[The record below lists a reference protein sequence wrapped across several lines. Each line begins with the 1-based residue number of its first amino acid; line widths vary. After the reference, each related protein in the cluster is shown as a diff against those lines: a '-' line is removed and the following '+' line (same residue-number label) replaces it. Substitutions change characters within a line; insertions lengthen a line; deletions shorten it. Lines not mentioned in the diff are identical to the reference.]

1 MATSNNTAREEDDT
15 PATATEQTPLLP
27 PSTSTDAEAH
37 TSHPPDGSAR
47 TSLLTSLQNPTIN
60 SKGKK
65 KRRWPS
71 ILALA
76 ILCILVICI
85 IVFAFLAPSITESY
99 AQQAA
104 VFKPLELS
112 IDSFTTHGV
121 KARVK
126 GHFYMDARRV
136 EKKSV
141 RDLGRFFTYIANQAE
156 TGESEVEVSLPEYGN
171 LVLGTA
177 RVPAVWVSIRNGHT
191 TMVDVVADL
200 RPGDVGG
207 IRKVAEDFIRGRL
220 GQVRVLGKAD
230 VPIKSGLISLGKQRL
245 VQEMIFAGKDIPK
258 LPAYKI
264 GKLDVRDVELLGG
277 GTGMM
282 ANVSISANN
291 SYPIDFTLPGL
302 GFDIL
307 VPGCAEEDSLIKLA
321 DAETQETHILPHE
334 EVVLNVTGLV
344 HSLSPNLT
352 RNCPPTSNTD
362 DDDKVQSPL
371 DRMVSRYLHGSNNTL
386 YVQGSS
392 PQPNSDIPSWLTDL
406 ISEIMVPVP
415 LPGKAVQGHLIRN
428 FSLTDTHFALPD
440 PFAEPGTKA
449 GNPRISANVKALVA
463 LPEEMRFEL
472 NVSRVR
478 ADADIYYHGKKLGT
492 LDLHRWQ
499 AATSSR
505 VPAEDKG
512 KKGEGKEELLLIES
526 SVKDAPVDITDDDV
540 FTDVLQDLLFGGKDV
555 RMQIRALVDVEVGSA
570 VGEFVVKGVEGAGSV
585 VVKPISSPPG
595 SGGNGGVSV
604 PHEFRPKV
612 FGLQILDTSPTSLT
626 LGARV
631 NITNPTNYSASVPF
645 MDIHILANDTVIGHA
660 TAKGIEIVPG
670 RNDNMYVEA
679 VWDPST
685 LGGQEGKKVGREF
698 LSQYISGYNTSLT
711 LKAHEGSIPG
721 NPGLGRAL
729 GRFGVEM
736 PTPSLGSAPRK
747 RYPGEPDDGDGDNDG
762 KKKKGP
768 HFLDDATF
776 HLLTST
782 ATFTLLSPLRQT
794 ILYVESI
801 NATAFYKGDSVGHID
816 YDLPFAVP
824 PVGPDGE
831 GVVSPRLP
839 VDWSLG
845 SVGYEAVKG
854 ALGGR
859 LKLAAYAEVGV
870 RIGEWREGVWFR
882 GGGIGASV
890 RL

>member
-1 MATSNNTAREEDDT
+1 MASNTTPTRGEEDD
-15 PATATEQTPLLP
+15 PAATERTPLLP
-27 PSTSTDAEAH
+27 ASTDAEAH
-37 TSHPPDGSAR
+37 NSHPPNGSAR
-47 TSLLTSLQNPTIN
+47 TSLLTSLQSTGG
-60 SKGKK
+60 KGK

-76 ILCILVICI
+76 TLCILIICI

-104 VFKPLELS
+104 VFTPLELS
-112 IDSFTTHGV
+112 IDSFTSHGV

-126 GHFYMDARRV
+126 GHFSMDASRV

-141 RDLGRFFTYIANQAE
+141 RDLGRFFTFIANQAE
-156 TGESEVEVSLPEYGN
+156 TGESDVEVSLPEYGN
-171 LVLGTA
+171 VVLGTA
-177 RVPAVWVSIRNGHT
+177 RVPPVWVSIRNGHT
-191 TMVDVVADL
+191 TLVDVVTDL

-207 IRKVAEDFIRGRL
+207 IRKVAEDFVKGRL
-220 GQVRVLGKAD
+220 GQVRVVGKAD
-230 VPIKSGLISLGKQRL
+230 VPVKSGLISLGKQRL
-245 VQEMIFAGKDIPK
+245 EKEMLFAGKDVPK
-258 LPAYKI
+258 LPAYSI
-264 GKLDVRDVELLGG
+264 GKLDVHDIDLPDG

-291 SYPIDFTLPGL
+291 SYPIDFTLPSL

-307 VPGCAEEDSLIKLA
+307 VPGCEEKDQLIKLA
-321 DAETQETHILPHE
+321 DAETQELHILPHE

-352 RNCPPTSNTD
+352 RNCPPTPNTD
-362 DDDKVQSPL
+362 ADDKVQSPL
-371 DRMVSRYLHGSNNTL
+371 DRMVARYLHGSNNTL

-392 PQPNSDIPSWLTDL
+392 TQPNPKTPSWLTDL
-406 ISEIMVPVP
+406 ISDIMVPVP
-415 LPGKAVQGHLIRN
+415 LPGKAVEGHLIRN

-463 LPEEMRFEL
+463 LPEEMKFAL

-478 ADADIYYHGKKLGT
+478 ADADIFYHGKKLGT
-492 LDLHRWQ
+492 LDLHKWQ
-499 AATSSR
+499 SATSSR
-505 VPAEDKG
+505 VPASDKG
-512 KKGEGKEELLLIES
+512 KKEKELLLIES
-526 SVKDAPVDITDDDV
+526 AVKDAPVDITDDDV

-570 VGEFVVKGVEGAGSV
+570 IGEFVVKGVKGEGSV

-595 SGGNGGVSV
+595 SGGNGGVGV
-604 PHEFRPKV
+604 PSGFRPKV

-631 NITNPTNYSASVPF
+631 NISNPTNYSASVPF
-645 MDIHILANDTVIGHA
+645 MDIHILANETVIGHA

-670 RNDNMYVEA
+670 RNDNLYVEA

-685 LGGQEGKKVGREF
+685 LGGHEGKKVGREF

-721 NPGLGRAL
+721 NPGWGKAL

-747 RYPGEPDDGDGDNDG
+747 RVPGEPDDGDGDDGG

-890 RL
+890 RI

>member
-1 MATSNNTAREEDDT
+1 MSSNTDPTRHEEDDD
-15 PATATEQTPLLP
+15 ASAAATEQTPLLN
-27 PSTSTDAEAH
+27 SSGDAEAH
-37 TSHPPDGSAR
+37 NTQPQDGSAR
-47 TSLLTSLQNPTIN
+47 TSLLTSLQSTGG
-60 SKGKK
+60 KGK

-76 ILCILVICI
+76 ILCIVTTLI

-104 VFKPLELS
+104 VFTPLSLS
-112 IDSFTTHGV
+112 LESFTSSGV
-121 KARVK
+121 QARVK
-126 GHFYMDARRV
+126 GHFSMDASRV

-141 RDLGRFFTYIANQAE
+141 RDLGRFFTYVANQAE

-177 RVPAVWVSIRNGHT
+177 RVPGVWVSVRNGHT
-191 TMVDVVADL
+191 TLVDIVAEL
-200 RPGDVGG
+200 QAGDVGG
-207 IRKVAEDFIRGRL
+207 IRRVAEDFVRGRL
-220 GQVRVLGKAD
+220 GQVRVVGKAD
-230 VPIKSGLISLGKQRL
+230 VPVKSGLISLGKQRVL
-245 VQEMIFAGKDIPK
+245 KEMLFAGEDVPK

-264 GKLDVRDVELLGG
+264 GKLDVSDVELPGG

-291 SYPIDFTLPGL
+291 SYPIDFTVPGL

-321 DAETQETHILPHE
+321 DAETKETHILPHE

-344 HSLSPNLT
+344 HELSPNLT
-352 RNCPPTSNTD
+352 RSCPVDNS
-362 DDDKVQSPL
+362 DDKAMSPL
-371 DRMVSRYLHGSNNTL
+371 DRMVSRYLHGSPNTV

-392 PQPNSDIPSWLTDL
+392 PQPNSEIPSWLTDL
-406 ISEIMVPVP
+406 ISEIMVPIP

-478 ADADIYYHGKKLGT
+478 ADAEIFYHGKKLGM
-492 LDLHRWQ
+492 LDLRKWQ
-499 AATSSR
+499 SATSSR
-505 VPAEDKG
+505 VPAEGDG
-512 KKGEGKEELLLIES
+512 KKGEKEEEGGQLLLIES

-570 VGEFVVKGVEGAGSV
+570 VGEFIVKGVKGEGSV

-595 SGGNGGVSV
+595 SGGVGV

-645 MDIHILANDTVIGHA
+645 MDIHILANETVIGHA

-670 RNDNMYVEA
+670 RNDNLYVEA
-679 VWDPST
+679 VWDPET
-685 LGGQEGKKVGREF
+685 LGGQEGKRVGREF
-698 LSQYISGYNTSLT
+698 LSEYISGWNTSLT

-721 NPGLGRAL
+721 NPGLGKAL

-736 PTPSLGSAPRK
+736 PTPSLGGSPEK
-747 RYPGEPDDGDGDNDG
+747 RLPGEPDDGDGDGDDG

>member
-1 MATSNNTAREEDDT
+1 MATSNTTTHVEDND
-15 PATATEQTPLLP
+15 ATSPTEQTPLLP
-27 PSTSTDAEAH
+27 PSSDAEAH

-47 TSLLTSLQNPTIN
+47 TSLLTSLQNPTSN
-60 SKGKK
+60 SKGK

-76 ILCILVICI
+76 ILCIVVICI

-104 VFKPLELS
+104 VFTPLELS
-112 IDSFTTHGV
+112 IDSFTAQGV

-126 GHFYMDARRV
+126 GQFSMDASRV
-136 EKKSV
+136 EKKSI
-141 RDLGRFFTYIANQAE
+141 RDLGRFFTFIANQAE

-177 RVPAVWVSIRNGHT
+177 RVPGVWVSVRNGHT
-191 TMVDVVADL
+191 TLVDVAADL

-207 IRKVAEDFIRGRL
+207 IRRVAEDFIQGRL

-230 VPIKSGLISLGKQRL
+230 VPVKSGVISLGKQRL
-245 VQEMIFAGKDIPK
+245 VQEMVFAGEDIPK
-258 LPAYKI
+258 LPAYHI
-264 GKLDVRDVELLGG
+264 GKLDVHDIDLPGG

-291 SYPIDFTLPGL
+291 SYPIDFTLPSL

-307 VPGCAEEDSLIKLA
+307 VPGCAETDSLIKLA
-321 DAETQETHILPHE
+321 DAETQETHILPHD

-344 HSLSPNLT
+344 HELSPNLT
-352 RNCPPTSNTD
+352 RNCPVDNS
-362 DDDKVQSPL
+362 DDKALSPL
-371 DRMVSRYLHGSNNTL
+371 DRMVARYLHGSNNTV
-386 YVQGSS
+386 YIQGSS
-392 PQPNSDIPSWLTDL
+392 PQPNPNTPSWLTDI
-406 ISEIMVPVP
+406 ISDIMVPIP

-463 LPEEMRFEL
+463 LPEEMNFEL

-478 ADADIYYHGKKLGT
+478 ADAEIFYHGKKLGT
-492 LDLHRWQ
+492 LDLRKWQ
-499 AATSSR
+499 VATSSR
-505 VPAEDKG
+505 VPADGDG
-512 KKGEGKEELLLIES
+512 KKGEKEKEKEGGQLLLIES
-526 SVKDAPVDITDDDV
+526 TVKDAPVDITDDDV

-555 RMQIRALVDVEVGSA
+555 RMQIRALVDVEVGSSI
-570 VGEFVVKGVEGAGSV
+570 GGFVVKGLEGEGAV

-595 SGGNGGVSV
+595 SGGNGGVGV

-631 NITNPTNYSASVPF
+631 NISNPTNYSASVPF
-645 MDIHILANDTVIGHA
+645 MDIHILANETVIGHA

-670 RNDNMYVEA
+670 KNDNLYVEA

-685 LGGQEGKKVGREF
+685 LGGEEGKKVGREF

-747 RYPGEPDDGDGDNDG
+747 RVPGEPDDGDGDG

>member
-1 MATSNNTAREEDDT
+1 MAASNTTTREEDDT
-15 PATATEQTPLLP
+15 AAAATEQTPLLP
-27 PSTSTDAEAH
+27 PSPDAEAH

-47 TSLLTSLQNPTIN
+47 TSLLTSLQNPTSN
-60 SKGKK
+60 SKGK

-104 VFKPLELS
+104 VFAPLELS
-112 IDSFTTHGV
+112 IDSFTSQGV

-126 GHFYMDARRV
+126 GHFSMDASRV

-141 RDLGRFFTYIANQAE
+141 RDLGRFFTYVANQAE

-177 RVPAVWVSIRNGHT
+177 RVPPVWVSIRNGHT
-191 TMVDVVADL
+191 TLVDVVTDL

-207 IRKVAEDFIRGRL
+207 IRKVAEDFLHGRL
-220 GQVRVLGKAD
+220 GQVRVVGKAD

-245 VQEMIFAGKDIPK
+245 VQEMVFAGKDMPK

-264 GKLDVRDVELLGG
+264 GKLDVRDVELPGG

-291 SYPIDFTLPGL
+291 SYPIDFTLPSL

-344 HSLSPNLT
+344 HELSPNLT
-352 RNCPPTSNTD
+352 RNCPVDNS
-362 DDDKVQSPL
+362 DDKAMSPL
-371 DRMVSRYLHGSNNTL
+371 DRMVARYLHGSPNTV
-386 YVQGSS
+386 YVQGST
-392 PQPNSDIPSWLTDL
+392 PQPNPDTPSWLTDL
-406 ISEIMVPVP
+406 ISDIIVPVP

-449 GNPRISANVKALVA
+449 GNPRISASVKALVA

-492 LDLHRWQ
+492 LDLRKWQ
-499 AATSSR
+499 AAQSR
-505 VPAEDKG
+505 RVEGEG
-512 KKGEGKEELLLIES
+512 KKGKELLLIES
-526 SVKDAPVDITDDDV
+526 AVKDAPVDITDDDV
-540 FTDVLQDLLFGGKDV
+540 FTDVLQNLLFGGKDV

-570 VGEFVVKGVEGAGSV
+570 IGEFVVKGVEGEGAV

-595 SGGNGGVSV
+595 RGGNGGVGV

-631 NITNPTNYSASVPF
+631 NISNPTNYSASVPF
-645 MDIHILANDTVIGHA
+645 MDIHILANETVIGHA

-670 RNDNMYVEA
+670 RNDNLYVEA

-685 LGGQEGKKVGREF
+685 LGGEQGKRVGREF

-736 PTPSLGSAPRK
+736 PTPSLGGAPK
-747 RYPGEPDDGDGDNDG
+747 KKLPGEPDDGDGDGDDDG

-854 ALGGR
+854 ALGER